1 MSLLFRDKLL
11 CSCVIVLLKCL
22 TMVGL
27 KKFALNIFTTEIIK
41 PIIKNYSRINI
52 KVIKPRNRLNLINI
66 YI

>member
-41 PIIKNYSRINI
+41 PIIQKLFTNKYQSN
-52 KVIKPRNRLNLINI
+52 
-66 YI
+66 